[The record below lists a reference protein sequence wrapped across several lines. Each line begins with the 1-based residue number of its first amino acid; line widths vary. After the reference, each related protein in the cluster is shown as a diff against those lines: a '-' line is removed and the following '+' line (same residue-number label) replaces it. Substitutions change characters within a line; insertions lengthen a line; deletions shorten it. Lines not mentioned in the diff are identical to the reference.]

1 LSLRAKRSSLITDSI
16 CACNF
21 RWASKHYINVDFKHE
36 ASAYQPGCFFFRVGS
51 ELAFA
56 FGKPS
61 LRSTTCLPSWRKLH
75 KRFLRKSQAY
85 EKAIPSSRLAVFK
98 QELLNQ
104 STHRIKAMLG

>member
-1 LSLRAKRSSLITDSI
+1 MLGSI
-16 CACNF
+16 RIDDA
-21 RWASKHYINVDFKHE
+21 
-36 ASAYQPGCFFFRVGS
+36 GCFRVGS